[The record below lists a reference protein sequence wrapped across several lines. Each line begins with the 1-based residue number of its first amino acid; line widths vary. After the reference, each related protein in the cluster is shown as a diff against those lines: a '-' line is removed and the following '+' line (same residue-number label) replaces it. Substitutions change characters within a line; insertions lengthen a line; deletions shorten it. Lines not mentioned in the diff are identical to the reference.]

1 MELYVLGLL
10 AVAVVVGAY
19 VMVTYNRFVMQR
31 NRVEEAFSTMDVYLL
46 KRYDL
51 IPNLVETVKG
61 YATHEKETFER
72 VIQARNRAVSATN
85 VDDKVEAEN
94 AFSAVLGRLFALAEA
109 YPDLKANTNFIDLQ
123 NQLKAVEEVIANA
136 RKFFN
141 AVTRQFNTMI
151 EVFPANFVAQ
161 AFKFTKKPL
170 FEVEEATQRQ
180 NVKVQF

>member
-1 MELYVLGLL
+1 MDLLLLGLL
-10 AVAVVVGAY
+10 GLIVIVAAY
-19 VMVTYNRFVMQR
+19 VMVSYNRFVMQR

-61 YATHEKETFER
+61 YAKHEKETFER
-72 VIQARNRAVSATN
+72 VIQARNQAVSANTLES
-85 VDDKVEAEN
+85 KVEAEN
-94 AFSAVLGRLFALAEA
+94 AFGAVMGRLFALAEA

-123 NQLKAVEEVIANA
+123 TQLKAIEEDIANA

-141 AVTRQFNTMI
+141 AVTRQFNTMV
-151 EVFPANFVAQ
+151 EVFPANIVANL
-161 AFKFTKKPL
+161 FKFTKKPL
-170 FEVEEATQRQ
+170 FEVEDVSQRQ